1 MNLKGN
7 NPRLIKELN
16 RALIMRLVRENG
28 PISRAS
34 LARKTGLSGPAVLN
48 IVEGL
53 VNEKFLFEIGKGVS
67 NGGRK
72 PNLLDINPESVFA
85 IGLEITPNIIRAG
98 IVNLDLEIVISRKKE
113 IQPDSSYDFILD
125 EATAIIKKIIK
136 AARLKDPLILG
147 IGVSHPGIMGTESG
161 KVLLATNLK
170 SWKDVPLVR
179 DIERRL
185 KMPAVIE
192 VDSRVLALAEMWKG
206 LAKNIKN
213 FLIVEVETGLG
224 TGLVIDSQIYR
235 GSTGIAGE
243 LGHMVIDD
251 KGEKCAC
258 GKKGCIETFVAF
270 PAILKELQKKP
281 SEKLLYFSKGNIK
294 KITIE
299 NVIAAAKHGDP
310 ITLNVIKKSAEVL
323 GKALGNLMNF
333 IDIEAIFINSSLT
346 SIDDYIE
353 IIQEELNKYFLLSNG
368 TKVNVMA
375 SKLKGDAAIIGSAIL
390 LLQEIFYAEKRNVL
404 DRRKVEFA

>member
-16 RALIMRLVRENG
+16 RALLMRLVRENG

-53 VNEKFLFEIGKGVS
+53 VNERLLFEVGKGVS

-85 IGLEITPNIIRAG
+85 IGLEITPNSIRAG
-98 IVNLDLEIVISRKKE
+98 IVNLDLEIVVNRKKE
-113 IQPDSSYDFILD
+113 IQPDSDYIFILD
-125 EATAIIKKIIK
+125 EATSIIKKVIK
-136 AARLKDPLILG
+136 EAKLNNTSILG

-170 SWKDVPLVR
+170 SWKDVPLVK
-179 DIERRL
+179 DLERRL
-185 KMPAVIE
+185 KMPVVIE

-213 FLIVEVETGLG
+213 FLIVEIETGLG
-224 TGLVIDSQIYR
+224 TGLVINQQIYR
-235 GSTGIAGE
+235 GTTGIAGE

-258 GKKGCIETFVAF
+258 GKRGCIETFVAF

-281 SEKLLYFSKGNIK
+281 SKRLLDLSKDDIK
-294 KITIE
+294 KLTIE
-299 NVIAAAKHGDP
+299 NVITASKEGD
-310 ITLNVIKKSAEVL
+310 IYTLNVIKKSAEVL

-333 IDIEAIFINSSLT
+333 IDVEAVFINSSLT
-346 SIDDYIE
+346 AIDDYIA

-368 TKVNVMA
+368 IKVHVQA

-390 LLQEIFYAEKRNVL
+390 VLQEIFHAEKRNIL
-404 DRRKVEFA
+404 DRRKMEFT